1 MNVRRLNRR
10 PRAVIMT
17 GVMVL
22 ATMVG
27 LVTPAGAADI
37 TSPGPLTTIGVTPEL
52 RCSANHVGDTSGEF
66 FGGTSCGTFLSID
79 SALYGWLGT
88 GFTPVSQTGPT
99 GSGTN
104 ADPFKIVTV
113 VDAGTTGVR
122 ATQTDTYTTGL
133 ESFRTDVRVDN
144 TSGSS
149 KTVRAYRAADCYLQN
164 SDQGYGVADTANGAI
179 ACTTGLASG
188 SRIEQ
193 WFPITAGSHYYED
206 NYSSVYS
213 RVSQQLAFPDSCT
226 CSTFQD
232 NGAGLSWDATIA
244 ASGTK
249 TFSSFITFSPLGIV
263 PLSMSLTADAAS
275 VPVNTN
281 AGFTITVTN
290 PNTTA
295 VTLSSISDTLPATF
309 SYVSGSSS
317 GLTSANPAQGA
328 GNVLTWNGP
337 LTVPGSGSAT
347 LHYSA
352 NVGGTTGNFTSS
364 ASATNDS
371 GYTIAPTGPDGAET
385 VTNGTVTPLS
395 LGLAPLSTNAAV
407 GTDHTFTATAARGSA
422 PQGGAPVAFYV
433 VSGPAAGTGGLVT
446 TDSAGHASF
455 VVHGVTAGTDVV
467 RAYVAD
473 GNVLVVSN
481 DASVTWTPVA
491 SNGVTV
497 TGTSNPVFITAG
509 SAAQVHFT
517 IANPGPVSA
526 EGVAAAVDLPVG
538 VTPTSLKVSQG
549 GCGAFTNGH
558 ALCLIGAIAPGASVG
573 LDVVI
578 QTPAASAVSTIA
590 VVATVSSAGHPNV
603 SGTAG
608 PVAVPAAP
616 GQAVGYVPPGGTIS
630 TGTTATPTNTTVASF
645 TLPNAGPGSLIEL
658 RSETTG
664 VATFCAGQQCSGKIL
679 FLSPFEG
686 YRNPR
691 SPAKLKIT
699 WDKTVAGAGLNSKL
713 YVQKAPGG
721 PVTVVP
727 TCGDTS
733 HHIAIPSPCIHEKT
747 LFGSGDVQ
755 FEILLLSG
763 DPRFARR

>member
-1 MNVRRLNRR
+1 MNVRRFHRR
-10 PRAVIMT
+10 PRAVITT
-17 GVMVL
+17 GVIVL
-22 ATMVG
+22 STMVG
-27 LVTPAGAADI
+27 LVTSAGAVDI
-37 TSPGPLTTIGVTPEL
+37 TSSGPLTTVGVTPEL

-66 FGGTSCGTFLSID
+66 YNGNSCGTFISID
-79 SALYGWLGT
+79 STLYGWLGA
-88 GFTPVSQTGPT
+88 GFTPISQTGPT

-113 VDAGTTGVR
+113 VDAGTTGIR
-122 ATQTDTYTTGL
+122 LTQTDTYTTGL
-133 ESFRTDVRVDN
+133 ESFRTDVKVDN
-144 TSGSS
+144 TTGATH
-149 KTVRAYRAADCYLQN
+149 TVRVYRAADCYLQN
-164 SDQGYGVADTANGAI
+164 SDQGYGVVDTANGAI

-206 NYSSVYS
+206 RYSSVYS
-213 RVSQQLAFPDSCT
+213 QILQQLAFPDSCT

-232 NGAGLSWDATIA
+232 NGAGLSWDGTIA
-244 ASGTK
+244 AAGTK

-263 PLSMSLTADAAS
+263 PLSMSLTADVDS

-295 VTLSSISDTLPATF
+295 VTLSSISDTLPASFT
-309 SYVSGSSS
+309 YVLNSSS
-317 GLTSANPAQGA
+317 GLTSANPVQGA

-337 LTVPGSGSAT
+337 LTVPGSGNAT

-352 NVGGTTGNFTSS
+352 NVGTTTGTFTSS
-364 ASATNDS
+364 ASATNDN
-371 GYTIAPTGPDGAET
+371 GYTIAPTGPDGSET
-385 VTNGTVTPLS
+385 VTNSTVTPLG
-395 LGLAPLSTNAAV
+395 LGLAPVSATAAV
-407 GTDHTFTATAARGSA
+407 GTDQTFTVTAARGSV
-422 PQGGAPVAFYV
+422 PEGGATIAFFV
-433 VSGPAAGTGGLVT
+433 VSGPDGGTGSSAT

-455 VVHGVTAGTDVV
+455 VVHGTAAGTDVV
-467 RAYVAD
+467 RAYAGD
-473 GNVLVVSN
+473 GNALVASN
-481 DASVTWTPVA
+481 DASVGWTPV
-491 SNGVTV
+491 SSGGVTV
-497 TGTSNPVFITAG
+497 TGTSNPIIITSG

-517 IANPGPVSA
+517 IANPGA
-526 EGVAAAVDLPVG
+526 GTANGVIAGVDVPVG
-538 VTPTSLKVSQG
+538 VTPTSAQTTQG
-549 GCGAFTNGH
+549 GCAAFVGGH
-558 ALCLIGAIAPGASVG
+558 ATCLIGAIAPGSSVG
-573 LDVVI
+573 LDVVA
-578 QTPAASAVSTIA
+578 QTPAGYASSPVA
-590 VVATVSSAGHPNV
+590 VVTTVSSAGHSDV

-608 PVAVPAAP
+608 PAVVPPTP
-616 GQAVGYVPPGGTIS
+616 GQAFGYVPPGGTIS
-630 TGTTATPTNTTVASF
+630 TGTSATPTNTTVASF
-645 TLPNAGPGSLIEL
+645 TLPNTGPGSLIEL
-658 RSETTG
+658 RSETAG

-699 WDKTVAGAGLNSKL
+699 WDKTVAGAGLNSKI

-727 TCGDTS
+727 VCTDTS
-733 HHIAIPSPCIHEKT
+733 HHTAIPSPCIHEKT
-747 LFGSGDVQ
+747 LFGSGDIQ

>member
-1 MNVRRLNRR
+1 MDVRRWNRR
-10 PRAVIMT
+10 SRAVTTT
-17 GVMVL
+17 GAMVL
-22 ATMVG
+22 ALLVG
-27 LVTPAGAADI
+27 LVTPAGAVDI
-37 TSPGPLTTIGVTPEL
+37 TSSGPLTTVGVTPTL
-52 RCSANHVGDTSGEF
+52 QCSANHVGDTSGEF
-66 FGGTSCGTFLSID
+66 FNDTSCGTFISID
-79 SALYGWLGT
+79 ATLYGWLSV

-104 ADPFKIVTV
+104 ADPYKIVTV
-113 VDAGTTGVR
+113 VDAGTTGIR
-122 ATQTDTYTTGL
+122 LTQTDTYTTGL

-144 TSGSS
+144 TSGVA
-149 KTVRAYRAADCYLQN
+149 KTVRVYRAADCYLQN
-164 SDQGYGVADTANGAI
+164 SDQGYGVVDAANGAV
-179 ACTTGLASG
+179 ACTTGLEPG

-193 WFPITAGSHYYED
+193 WFPITPGSHYYEAS
-206 NYSSVYS
+206 YSTVYS
-213 RVSQQLAFPDSCT
+213 QVTQQLAFPDSCT

-244 ASGTK
+244 NASTK
-249 TFSSFITFSPLGIV
+249 TFSSFITFSPLGIA
-263 PLSMSLTADAAS
+263 PLSMSLTADVGS

-295 VTLSSISDTLPATF
+295 VTLSSISDVLPASFT
-309 SYVSGSSS
+309 YVNGSSS
-317 GLTSANPAQGA
+317 GLTTANPVQGD

-337 LTVPGSGSAT
+337 LTVPGSGNAT

-352 NVGGTTGNFTSS
+352 NVGGTPGAFTSS

-371 GYTIAPTGPDGAET
+371 GYTIAPTGPDGSET
-385 VTNGTVTPLS
+385 VTNSTVSPLGLS
-395 LGLAPLSTNAAV
+395 LAPASATAAV
-407 GTDHTFTATAARGSA
+407 GTNHTFTVTAARDSVA
-422 PQGGAPVAFYV
+422 EAGATIAFFV
-433 VSGPAAGTGGLVT
+433 VSGPDSGTGAAAA

-455 VVHGVTAGTDVV
+455 VVQGAAAGTDVV
-467 RAYVAD
+467 RAYAGD
-473 GNVLVVSN
+473 GSVLVASN
-481 DASVTWTPVA
+481 DASVTWTPV
-491 SNGVTV
+491 STGGVTV
-497 TGTSNPVFITAG
+497 TGTSNPIIITSG

-517 IANPGPVSA
+517 IANPGPVTA
-526 EGVAAAVDLPVG
+526 NGVIAGVDLPIG
-538 VTPTSLKVSQG
+538 VTPISAKITQG
-549 GCGAFTNGH
+549 GCGAFVGRH
-558 ALCLIGAIAPGASVG
+558 ATCLIGAIAPGASVG
-573 LDVVI
+573 LDVVA
-578 QTPAASAVSTIA
+578 QTPTGYASSPVG
-590 VVATVSSAGHPNV
+590 VVTMVSSAGNDNV

-608 PVAVPAAP
+608 PAVVPPTP
-616 GQAVGYVPPGGTIS
+616 GQAFGYVAPGGTIS
-630 TGTTATPTNTTVASF
+630 TGTTATPENNTVASF
-645 TLPNAGPGSLIEL
+645 TLPNAGLGSLIEL

-699 WDKTVAGAGLNSKL
+699 WDKTVAGAGLNSNL

-727 TCGDTS
+727 MCQDTS
-733 HHIAIPSPCIHEKT
+733 RHIAVPSPCIHEKEK
-747 LFGSGDVQ
+747 FGSGDVQ

>member
-1 MNVRRLNRR
+1 MNVRRLHRR
-10 PRAVIMT
+10 SRAVIMT

-337 LTVPGSGSAT
+337 LTVPGSGNAT

-352 NVGGTTGNFTSS
+352 NVGTTTGTFTSS
-364 ASATNDS
+364 ASATNDT

-395 LGLAPLSTNAAV
+395 LGLAPVSASAAV
-407 GTDHTFTATAARGSA
+407 GTDQTFTVTAARGSV
-422 PQGGAPVAFYV
+422 PQGGVTIAFFV
-433 VSGPAAGTGGLVT
+433 VSGPDGGTGGSAV
-446 TDSAGHASF
+446 TDSAGQASF
-455 VVHGVTAGTDVV
+455 VAHGTAAGTDVV
-467 RAYVAD
+467 RAYAGD
-473 GNVLVVSN
+473 GNVLVASN
-481 DASVTWTPVA
+481 DASVAWTQV
-491 SNGVTV
+491 SSGGVTV
-497 TGTSNPVFITAG
+497 TGSSNPIIITSG

-517 IANPGPVSA
+517 IANPGPGTA
-526 EGVAAAVDLPVG
+526 NGVLAGVDVPIG
-538 VTPTSLKVSQG
+538 VTPTSAKTTQG
-549 GCGAFTNGH
+549 GCGAFVGLH
-558 ALCLIGAIAPGASVG
+558 ATCLIGAIAPGASVG
-573 LDVVI
+573 LDVVA
-578 QTPAASAVSTIA
+578 QTPTGYASSPVAVIT
-590 VVATVSSAGHPNV
+590 TVSSAGNSDV

-608 PVAVPAAP
+608 PAVVPPTP
-616 GQAVGYVPPGGTIS
+616 GQAFGYVPPGGTIS
-630 TGTTATPTNTTVASF
+630 TGTTATPTNNTVASF

-658 RSETTG
+658 RSETAG

-699 WDKTVAGAGLNSKL
+699 WDKTVAGAGLNSKI

-727 TCGDTS
+727 TCADTS

-747 LFGSGDVQ
+747 LYGSGDVQ